1 MGEKLLCHFQKK
13 RPTQYDREETIMD
26 KNRWVIGATFS
37 IFLCATGCSL
47 GQLHHPI
54 GQSVAMTPVPLTP
67 ALKAREDKKWRLD
80 QAAIA
85 ALDTGEYAEAED
97 DARQSIAVGQD
108 SGLAQEVL
116 ASSLNAQ
123 GRTQEALQ
131 AYKVIADGGGA
142 FSRNLVPYARLLL
155 ESGQW
160 AQAVI
165 AYNTALTDLSFGEM
179 MKANSRFSAEVPQ
192 PRELAVAL
200 HIAQGLVYASG
211 DNLGTRSK
219 HEEGMR
225 EFAQALK
232 LQPNSALTNYYY
244 GFGWQQLDLRSRA
257 RAVYAPQAKA
267 ALQKAAALGS
277 GDVKKKAEEALR
289 GG

>member
-1 MGEKLLCHFQKK
+1 
-13 RPTQYDREETIMD
+13 MD
-26 KNRWVIGATFS
+26 KNKWVIGATLS

-80 QAAIA
+80 QAAIT

-160 AQAVI
+160 AQAATI
-165 AYNTALTDLSFGEM
+165 YNRALSDLGTGEPIQ
-179 MKANSRFSAEVPQ
+179 AGSHFSPEVPQ
-192 PRELAVAL
+192 LRELAVAL
-200 HIAQGLVYASG
+200 HVAQGLTDIG
-211 DNLGTRSK
+211 DPGWGTRSK
-219 HEEGMR
+219 REDAMK
-225 EFAQALK
+225 EFAQAVRLA
-232 LQPNSALTNYYY
+232 PNSPLTNYYY
-244 GFGWQQLDLRSRA
+244 GFGWQQLGPKSPMKA
-257 RAVYAPQAKA
+257 AYASQAKE

-289 GG
+289 GR